1 MSEPAAGPA
10 RLLASL
16 GMGDWLRRPVAGDA
30 SARRYTRL
38 VAPDGASAMLMEV
51 PASDW
56 PSAVAFMRLADHL
69 RALGLAAPA
78 ILGADPAALA
88 LVVEDLG
95 PDSLADR
102 IDRDPQRAAEL
113 YAAAVDVLVALDAA
127 PPPAGLQALGPLR
140 AAGMIGPLFEWYA
153 PGIDARSIAAITGRL
168 QEALT
173 LHAPNPDR
181 LALRDYHAENLIWRD
196 GRAGTDRVGLLDFQ
210 DAVTAPRGYD
220 LVSLLRDARRDLAPD
235 LAVAMLRRFAEGT
248 GSSLHDLAA
257 ATAVLGVQRNLRIL
271 GIFARLA
278 RRDGKF
284 RYLDF
289 LPRVWRHVAADLS
302 HPALA
307 RLAPLVLAA
316 VPDPD
321 AARRAWAAP

>member
-1 MSEPAAGPA
+1 
-10 RLLASL
+10 
-16 GMGDWLRRPVAGDA
+16 
-30 SARRYTRL
+30 
-38 VAPDGASAMLMEV
+38 
-51 PASDW
+51 
-56 PSAVAFMRLADHL
+56 
-69 RALGLAAPA
+69 
-78 ILGADPAALA
+78 
-88 LVVEDLG
+88 
-95 PDSLADR
+95 
-102 IDRDPQRAAEL
+102 
-113 YAAAVDVLVALDAA
+113 
-127 PPPAGLQALGPLR
+127 
-140 AAGMIGPLFEWYA
+140 
-153 PGIDARSIAAITGRL
+153 
-168 QEALT
+168 
-173 LHAPNPDR
+173 
-181 LALRDYHAENLIWRD
+181 
-196 GRAGTDRVGLLDFQ
+196 
-210 DAVTAPRGYD
+210 
-220 LVSLLRDARRDLAPD
+220 
-235 LAVAMLRRFAEGT
+235 MLRRFAEGT